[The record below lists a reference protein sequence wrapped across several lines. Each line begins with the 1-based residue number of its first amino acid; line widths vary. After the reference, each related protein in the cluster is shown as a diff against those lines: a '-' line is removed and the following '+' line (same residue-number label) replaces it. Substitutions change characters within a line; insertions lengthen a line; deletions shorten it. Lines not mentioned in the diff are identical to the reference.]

1 MTTTNKAFYLLC
13 LGIFVAIILILPSFS
28 FEGYSIT
35 LNSISQLGGQ
45 WHPYAWVMNIFGFML
60 MGLAVVQLYTKIPLV
75 TLSKILVMTFGFAM
89 IAVGF
94 FQHEPVAGY
103 GVTNV
108 FEANMHSIIANVM
121 GIAITLFA
129 VSLIFDKKVSKNY
142 RLIAFM
148 AAAVSSLLSLLM
160 VTFPDYYGLIQRIM
174 FILILSWLLY
184 VARIKSKVLAK
195 QIDA

>member
-1 MTTTNKAFYLLC
+1 
-13 LGIFVAIILILPSFS
+13 
-28 FEGYSIT
+28 
-35 LNSISQLGGQ
+35 
-45 WHPYAWVMNIFGFML
+45 
-60 MGLAVVQLYTKIPLV
+60 
-75 TLSKILVMTFGFAM
+75 M

-103 GVTNV
+103 EVTNV

>member
-1 MTTTNKAFYLLC
+1 MTATNKAFYLLC

-45 WHPYAWVMNIFGFML
+45 WHPYAWVMNVFGFML